1 MDIKTIKDE
10 INFINDA
17 INEEIEMILKHKGRI
32 PRIELDMIMSNLRE
46 IYEYFY
52 KLQELNNNLITKPL
66 SPIEIPEEKKKPKF
80 KEKAEPEQIKLNHPV
95 EVKPKPEIK
104 TDEIIKQEEVK
115 TVEIIKQ
122 EEVKT
127 VELKI
132 ETEPEKTEEKI
143 VEVIQQSDEKV
154 FEPPLQPKEK
164 PIEVIPQPEDKS
176 IITKSDIKPEK
187 SKTPEQKKSTL
198 DLFAE
203 TSNTIGDKFLEKNDI
218 SIAANMSH
226 NQIINIKKAIGINEK
241 FLFINE
247 LFHGNMH
254 DYNLALDKFNS
265 YETVYE
271 AGHFIDELK
280 SKNNWKT
287 DENPFNQFVDIIKR
301 KYTK

>member
-115 TVEIIKQ
+115 AVEF
-122 EEVKT
+122 
-127 VELKI
+127 KI

-143 VEVIQQSDEKV
+143 VEVIQQSEEKV

-164 PIEVIPQPEDKS
+164 PVEVIPPPEDKS
-176 IITKSDIKPEK
+176 IITKSDIKPGK

-203 TSNTIGDKFLEKNDI
+203 NSNTIGDKFLEKDDK
-218 SIAANMSH
+218 SIAASMSH
-226 NQIINIKKAIGINEK
+226 NHIKNIKKAIGINEK

-271 AGHFIDELK
+271 AGQFIDELK

-287 DENPFNQFVDIIKR
+287 DENPFNQFVDIINR

>member
-1 MDIKTIKDE
+1 MFFE
-10 INFINDA
+10 VFI
-17 INEEIEMILKHKGRI
+17 IL
-32 PRIELDMIMSNLRE
+32 L
-46 IYEYFY
+46 
-52 KLQELNNNLITKPL
+52 
-66 SPIEIPEEKKKPKF
+66 
-80 KEKAEPEQIKLNHPV
+80 PV
-95 EVKPKPEIK
+95 
-104 TDEIIKQEEVK
+104 
-115 TVEIIKQ
+115 
-122 EEVKT
+122 
-127 VELKI
+127 
-132 ETEPEKTEEKI
+132 
-143 VEVIQQSDEKV
+143 
-154 FEPPLQPKEK
+154 
-164 PIEVIPQPEDKS
+164 
-176 IITKSDIKPEK
+176 
-187 SKTPEQKKSTL
+187 
-198 DLFAE
+198 
-203 TSNTIGDKFLEKNDI
+203 DKFLEKNDI

>member
-104 TDEIIKQEEVK
+104 T
-115 TVEIIKQ
+115 VELIKQ

>member
-104 TDEIIKQEEVK
+104 TD
-115 TVEIIKQ
+115 EIIKQ